1 MKYSMDEIRQYVIE
15 EDVKFLRMAF
25 CDVYGRQKNISIQ
38 PDELERAFE
47 YGIAFDASAIPG
59 FGSEIH
65 SDLFLQPDTGTLCVL
80 PWRPDHGRV
89 VRMFCNILHP
99 DGTPFASD
107 TRRVLQNAVDAAEAM
122 GVSFSFGS
130 EMEFYLFQRD
140 EAGEPTKIP
149 YDRAGYMDIAP
160 DDRGETIRR
169 EICLM
174 LEQMGIRP
182 ESSHHESGPGQ
193 NEIDF
198 RYSDPL
204 TAADNA
210 ITFHAAV
217 RTVAAQN
224 GLCASFSPKPLADRD
239 GNGMHINVSA
249 RCDENAQPLPGVIA
263 GLLENIRD
271 MTLFMNPC
279 EESYYRLGH
288 DKAPLYVTWSAENRS
303 QLIRIPAAVGEYRR
317 AELRSAD
324 PMTNPY
330 IAYALMIYAGLH
342 GLAHDLQ
349 LCPASDFNVYTAP
362 AEVLDGLKKLPGSL
376 AEAAA
381 LAEASAFIRKHL
393 PEAVIS
399 AYCHQ

>member
-1 MKYSMDEIRQYVIE
+1 MDQRLREEGIRNHVSLIAGGSIRSSVDVVKAIALGADACYIGTAALLALGCHLCRSCQTGLCNWGITTQRPELVKRLDIDEGSRRLVNLMTAWRHEIKE
-15 EDVKFLRMAF
+15 M
-25 CDVYGRQKNISIQ
+25 
-38 PDELERAFE
+38 
-47 YGIAFDASAIPG
+47 
-59 FGSEIH
+59 
-65 SDLFLQPDTGTLCVL
+65 
-80 PWRPDHGRV
+80 
-89 VRMFCNILHP
+89 M
-99 DGTPFASD
+99 DG
-107 TRRVLQNAVDAAEAM
+107 
-122 GVSFSFGS
+122 
-130 EMEFYLFQRD
+130 
-140 EAGEPTKIP
+140 
-149 YDRAGYMDIAP
+149 
-160 DDRGETIRR
+160 
-169 EICLM
+169 
-174 LEQMGIRP
+174 MGIN
-182 ESSHHESGPGQ
+182 S
-193 NEIDF
+193 
-198 RYSDPL
+198 
-204 TAADNA
+204 
-210 ITFHAAV
+210 
-217 RTVAAQN
+217 VAAQN
-224 GLCASFSPKPLADRD
+224 GLCASFSPKPLADWD

-249 RCDENAQPLPGVIA
+249 RCDEKAQPLPGVIA
-263 GLLENIRD
+263 GILENIRD

-279 EESYYRLGH
+279 EESYDRLGH